1 MYFISAYI
9 YGGKTMPE
17 KSAIFKKHY
26 EDYLEQIRGVDKKLL
41 KERLGVHLE
50 GNDICLPFFQTQYRI
65 SNQGIEDESGS
76 RPPYGICV
84 ILAKYILLCPDQDYN
99 DPQWVSFRDFKRS
112 SHFTNVNFFTSDTE
126 QAILKYFAGN
136 VAGLTQA
143 CKTLGAVSHDIGV
156 SYDVAMAF
164 EVLPRIS
171 LLLLFNDRDEEFPAQ
186 CRVLFQKHAEF
197 YLDPESLAMTSAGLA
212 KRLVQSAE
220 EECA

>member
-1 MYFISAYI
+1 MFDGA
-9 YGGKTMPE
+9 K
-17 KSAIFKKHY
+17 IFETHY
-26 EDYLEQIRGVDKKLL
+26 EDYCKKINRCDLDAAAKILKIDPEGDGVKIRFLD
-41 KERLGVHLE
+41 R
-50 GNDICLPFFQTQYRI
+50 IYRV
-65 SNQGIEDESGS
+65 SGKGIEDREGR
-76 RPPYGICV
+76 RPGYGLCV
-84 ILAKYILLCPDQDYN
+84 VLAKYLILCPDRIHD
-99 DPQWVSFRDFKRS
+99 DPQWVSFKDFKKDAG
-112 SHFTNVNFFTSDTE
+112 FTNVNFFTSDTE